1 MASEAIQQVLAVLT
15 AAAPV
20 VALVGSRIAP
30 LLRTQDLVLPA
41 ITLQRITLSPTNQFS
56 GDGGLDQTRVQVDCY
71 GATYSNARA
80 VADAVRTAMKAV
92 PILMTLETERFDEP
106 PNPGVYCV
114 TQEYEVWS

>member
-1 MASEAIQQVLAVLT
+1 MASEALMQVLAVLQ
-15 AAAPV
+15 AAGGV
-20 VALVGSRIAP
+20 TALVGTRISP
-30 LLRTQDLVLPA
+30 LLRTQDLSLPA

-56 GDGGLDQTRVQVDCY
+56 GDGNLDQARVQVDCY
-71 GATYSNARA
+71 GATYSDARG
-80 VADAVRTAMKAV
+80 VAGAVRIAMKAV